1 MLFRTIRNTKWSAAT
16 LILDNRTVFHQNM
29 SRKKLNPLAAYCGRP
44 RIPPINAAHAAR
56 RKVRFDEAC
65 CSKTKQELMH
75 NQRIK
80 EYPQGFLEVL
90 TCSRPI
96 FREPGYEPQ
105 GFWSK
110 SPHLRR
116 DDFGPGPAEANE
128 AAAGGPVSE
137 ANKAENVRRAVRRAK
152 RNLRD
157 LALCNE
163 MKYFVTLTLDQA
175 VIDRH
180 DMAAITRKLNAWC
193 SNQVQRCGLAYIL
206 VPERHK
212 DGAVHFHGFIND
224 AMEVVDSGTLSVPW
238 AKKPRRPRSKA
249 QRAEWLAKGGH
260 VVYNL
265 PGWPL
270 GFTTAIELYGDTIAA
285 VNYCCKYV
293 GKQQAAESSGEAGSP
308 SLPEK
313 IGGRWFYHGGCRNK
327 PEVRYNDVDFDE
339 MPLFDGAFAWE
350 VPAAN
355 AVFIKEKVN
364 L

>member
-1 MLFRTIRNTKWSAAT
+1 MKYCSIFEKKSLDDIR
-16 LILDNRTVFHQNM
+16 
-29 SRKKLNPLAAYCGRP
+29 
-44 RIPPINAAHAAR
+44 
-56 RKVRFDEAC
+56 
-65 CSKTKQELMH
+65 H

-80 EYPQGFLEVL
+80 EYPQGFIEVL

-96 FREPGYEPQ
+96 FREPGYELS
-105 GFWSK
+105 GSGDDGARGSSVHWSE
-110 SPHLRR
+110 
-116 DDFGPGPAEANE
+116 DDSDA
-128 AAAGGPVSE
+128 VSE
-137 ANKAENVRRAVRRAK
+137 ANRADNVRRAVRRAK
-152 RNLRD
+152 QNLRD

-193 SNQVQRCGLAYIL
+193 SNQVQRSGLAYIL

-212 DGAVHFHGFIND
+212 DGAIHFHGFIND
-224 AMEVVDSGTLSVPW
+224 AMEIVDSGTLSVPW
-238 AKKPRRPRSKA
+238 AKKPRKPRSKA

-260 VVYNL
+260 IVYNL

-270 GFTTAIELYGDTIAA
+270 GFTTAIELYGDPVAA

-293 GKQQAAESSGEAGSP
+293 GKQQGGSGETGST

-313 IGGRWFYHGGCRNK
+313 IGGRWFYHGGCHNR
-327 PEVRYNDVDFDE
+327 PDIRYADIDFDD
-339 MPLFDGAFAWE
+339 MAVFDGAFAWE
-350 VPAAN
+350 VPAAD
-355 AVFIKEKVN
+355 AIFIKERVN

>member
-1 MLFRTIRNTKWSAAT
+1 MKNCAAFEKKT
-16 LILDNRTVFHQNM
+16 L
-29 SRKKLNPLAAYCGRP
+29 
-44 RIPPINAAHAAR
+44 
-56 RKVRFDEAC
+56 DEI
-65 CSKTKQELMH
+65 KH

-96 FREPGYEPQ
+96 FREQ
-105 GFWSK
+105 GFE
-110 SPHLRR
+110 
-116 DDFGPGPAEANE
+116 PAGWHEPPLGS
-128 AAAGGPVSE
+128 GGE
-137 ANKAENVRRAVRRAK
+137 KREGKTTNDENKAENIARAVRRAK
-152 RNLRD
+152 QNLRD

-175 VIDRH
+175 VIDRY
-180 DMAAITRKLNAWC
+180 DMTAITRKLNSWC

-212 DGAVHFHGFIND
+212 DGAVHFHGFING

-238 AKKPRRPRSKA
+238 AKKPRKPRSKA

-270 GFTTAIELYGDTIAA
+270 GFTTAIELYGDPVAA
-285 VNYCCKYV
+285 VNYCCKYI
-293 GKQQAAESSGEAGSP
+293 GKQQAGDRSSEAISGA
-308 SLPEK
+308 LPER
-313 IGGRWFYHGGCRNK
+313 IGGRWFYHGGCRK
-327 PEVRYNDVDFDE
+327 RPHVRYADVDFDAL
-339 MPLFDGAFAWE
+339 PLFDGAFAWE
-350 VPAAN
+350 VPAAS
-355 AVFIKEKVN
+355 AIFVKERVN

>member
-1 MLFRTIRNTKWSAAT
+1 MKSLDFDTPFR
-16 LILDNRTVFHQNM
+16 DD
-29 SRKKLNPLAAYCGRP
+29 GR
-44 RIPPINAAHAAR
+44 
-56 RKVRFDEAC
+56 
-65 CSKTKQELMH
+65 H

-90 TCSRPI
+90 TCSRAV
-96 FREPGYEPQ
+96 FREPGVIPQSYWYNALRKMCGDKERSDSEPP
-105 GFWSK
+105 K
-110 SPHLRR
+110 I
-116 DDFGPGPAEANE
+116 PAEA
-128 AAAGGPVSE
+128 VSE
-137 ANKAENVRRAVRRAK
+137 VNKAENVRRAVRRAK
-152 RNLRD
+152 QNLRD

-193 SNQVQRCGLAYIL
+193 SNQVQRSGLAYIL

-224 AMEVVDSGTLSVPW
+224 AMEVVDSGTLSLPW

-270 GFTTAIELYGDTIAA
+270 GFTTAIALYGDPIAA

-293 GKQQAAESSGEAGSP
+293 GKQQAGESSGEAGSP

-327 PEVRYNDVDFDE
+327 PDVSYADVDFDA
-339 MPLFDGAFAWE
+339 MPIFDGSFAWE
-350 VPAAN
+350 VPAAS
-355 AVFIKEKVN
+355 AVFIKEQIN